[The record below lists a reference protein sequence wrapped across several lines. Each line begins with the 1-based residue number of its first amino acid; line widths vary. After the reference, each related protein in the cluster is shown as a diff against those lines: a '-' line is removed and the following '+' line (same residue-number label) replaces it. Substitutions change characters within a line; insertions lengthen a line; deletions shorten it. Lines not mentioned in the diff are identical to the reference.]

1 MTKEEFIAEIELQKE
16 RGGKLLRQV
25 QQMHVGKNN
34 FGDGT
39 AVFGTPSLYFTPK
52 EELEPVEAEYESWKC
67 YVHDFLRSVLDTDDA
82 FISEWDS
89 CLKSPYRH
97 DVSDRDWYI
106 KEINK
111 ALAKLDSFVQ
121 RIGFRFKEST
131 MIQETVKQEKNDS
144 QKPPK
149 VFISHKK
156 EDKDY
161 ADALVNLINF
171 IIGPDGDKIFCSS
184 VQGYGIKQSRDI
196 MDELKA
202 QFENH
207 DIFMVIIHSPR
218 YYQSAVCLNEMGAA
232 WVMGTRFSSFLTK
245 DCKPDQMRGVIN
257 KEKIFIDPNDAP
269 DQLNAH
275 LNDFKDDLVAFFGI
289 QQVEENKWE
298 NARNRFIKEVSSL
311 TYEPVKGNDA
321 DLFEQLYLPA
331 FDHVFEMLEVNHFQ
345 EWTYS
350 CAIGGSTILSAS
362 IYERLDQI
370 SNYIK
375 SRPKHSQY
383 SSWDAL
389 MHNLG
394 LLVSDFQ
401 MVFSQHEERL
411 DEKRYW
417 VERFYKRNPNNPHYE
432 RDLEAYN
439 QYVYLVS
446 DLLFEL
452 ARLCNLILGRIRHLY
467 PVYKQELGLLHIDN
481 DYSSPDLV
489 YSEEEI
495 SDAPYPGL
503 DEFIRVRLSRE
514 THYGTNPNINASGYE
529 EKS

>member
-1 MTKEEFIAEIELQKE
+1 MD
-16 RGGKLLRQV
+16 
-25 QQMHVGKNN
+25 N
-34 FGDGT
+34 
-39 AVFGTPSLYFTPK
+39 
-52 EELEPVEAEYESWKC
+52 
-67 YVHDFLRSVLDTDDA
+67 
-82 FISEWDS
+82 
-89 CLKSPYRH
+89 
-97 DVSDRDWYI
+97 
-106 KEINK
+106 
-111 ALAKLDSFVQ
+111 VQ
-121 RIGFRFKEST
+121 RIQDRIDMLSSLMRRINGLPSGAVARETAQNIAEECKKWKEVTASIVMEICGQSDPHLLDFGMHWRVPLRGQNFKAEMMQKLKRAKTDLEIIVEIEKERSSYHDTMPTESVL
-131 MIQETVKQEKNDS
+131 VKS
-144 QKPPK
+144 PK

-156 EDKDY
+156 EDKAF
-161 ADALVNLINF
+161 ADALVSLINF
-171 IIGPDGDKIFCSS
+171 ILGADGDKIFCSS

-196 MDELKA
+196 MDELKM
-202 QFENH
+202 QFENY

-218 YYQSAVCLNEMGAA
+218 YYQSAICLNEMGAA
-232 WVMGTRFSSFLTK
+232 WVLGTRFSSFLTK

-257 KEKIFIDPNDAP
+257 KEKIYIDPNDAP

-275 LNDFKDDLVAFFGI
+275 LNDFKNDLVAFFGI
-289 QQVEENKWE
+289 QQVDENKWE
-298 NARNRFIKEVSSL
+298 NARSRFIKEVSSL
-311 TYEPVKGNDA
+311 TYKSVGDNDV
-321 DLFEQLYLPA
+321 DLFERLYLPA
-331 FDHVFEMLEVNHFQ
+331 FDHIFEMLDVDHFQ

-350 CAIGGSTILSAS
+350 CAIGGNTILSAS
-362 IYERLDQI
+362 IYERLDQL

-389 MHNLG
+389 MRNLG
-394 LLVSDFQ
+394 LLISDFQ

-439 QYVYLVS
+439 QYVCLVA

-452 ARLCNLILGRIRHLY
+452 TRICNLILGRIRQQY

-481 DYSSPDLV
+481 NYSSPDLI
-489 YSEEEI
+489 YKEGEI
-495 SDAPYPGL
+495 SDTPYPGL

-529 EKS
+529 KR

>member
-1 MTKEEFIAEIELQKE
+1 MTPEKVIEAIMKQIDAASPILQHLTYTKALPGGIKAGGAQALAEVCYDSAAISEFEEMISRWQYATKAILSSCFGADSEHTRAFENSIV
-16 RGGKLLRQV
+16 GD
-25 QQMHVGKNN
+25 HVIYK
-34 FGDGT
+34 D
-39 AVFGTPSLYFTPK
+39 AK
-52 EELEPVEAEYESWKC
+52 EELAREVKAGRNALSAIIDAES
-67 YVHDFLRSVLDTDDA
+67 
-82 FISEWDS
+82 
-89 CLKSPYRH
+89 LKTGL
-97 DVSDRDWYI
+97 
-106 KEINK
+106 KQQN
-111 ALAKLDSFVQ
+111 
-121 RIGFRFKEST
+121 IGTATQNEQPKR
-131 MIQETVKQEKNDS
+131 
-144 QKPPK
+144 PPK

-171 IIGPDGDKIFCSS
+171 IIGSDGDKIFCSS

-232 WVMGTRFSSFLTK
+232 WVMGTHFSSFLTK

-257 KEKIFIDPNDAP
+257 KEKIFIDPNDDS

-275 LNDFKDDLVAFFGI
+275 LNDFKNDLVAFFGI

-298 NARNRFIKEVSSL
+298 NARNRFVKEVSSL

-321 DLFEQLYLPA
+321 DLFEQLYLPT
-331 FDHVFEMLEVNHFQ
+331 FDHIFEMLDVNHFQ

-350 CAIGGSTILSAS
+350 CGIGGSTILSAS

-452 ARLCNLILGRIRHLY
+452 ARLCNLILGRIRQLY

-481 DYSSPDLV
+481 NYSSPDLI

-529 EKS
+529 EKRK